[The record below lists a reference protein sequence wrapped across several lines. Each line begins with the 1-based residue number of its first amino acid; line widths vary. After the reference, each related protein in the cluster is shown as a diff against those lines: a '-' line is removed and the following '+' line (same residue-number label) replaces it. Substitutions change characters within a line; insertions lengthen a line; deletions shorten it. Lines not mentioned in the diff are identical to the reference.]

1 MDCTELGFREH
12 WCHCCSGGEA
22 STGSARLVIAHTAP
36 PPTRYGWF
44 GHHFGRCK
52 VCRAL
57 LIHITWTA
65 ARKLAGSWSRWRL
78 LAIRWPRN
86 VCSLTHRAKLSECNV
101 LWSSMLHIKKIN
113 KNLRRSGFQ
122 SQLLQLLCC
131 PENSGPRSWAF
142 FLLLLELLLGK
153 QHTIRAKR
161 SLKFQLKFYEFHLL
175 IPAGSA

>member
-1 MDCTELGFREH
+1 MGLREH
-12 WCHCCSGGEA
+12 WCTRCSCGKA
-22 STGSARLVIAHTAP
+22 SARPARLVIAHTAP

-101 LWSSMLHIKKIN
+101 LWSSMLHKKDKQTN
-113 KNLRRSGFQ
+113 KLCSSGFQ